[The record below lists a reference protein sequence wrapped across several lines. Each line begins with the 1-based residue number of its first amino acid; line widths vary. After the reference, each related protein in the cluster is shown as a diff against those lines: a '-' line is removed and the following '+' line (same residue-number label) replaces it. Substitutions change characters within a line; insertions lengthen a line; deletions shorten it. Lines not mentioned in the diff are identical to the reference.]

1 MNEKGDVIIRDYVIK
16 RILQGVLLVICV
28 SFLAFSLMYMM
39 PGDPVDMVVDRKV
52 SEERKEEIRHEMGYD
67 QPFLMQYKNW
77 ADDVIHGDLGTSTRY
92 KVDVTELMKQRMPYS
107 LKLCGWSLV
116 LEIAIALPLGL
127 LCAIRKDKFFDR
139 FTVNT
144 SLLMT
149 AVPAFWLGALFI
161 LLFAVELQ
169 WLPISGYSEAKNYI
183 LPIATTVLSGMGGT
197 LRITKT
203 EVLEVLNEKYV
214 TTAYAKGL
222 SKKTVMIK
230 HVLRNALILVTTLV
244 FMSIPWLISGAVV
257 IEKIFGLPG
266 MGNLLLNSIIVQDM
280 PVVQAVLLLIAILT
294 VICNLIS
301 DIIMGILDPR
311 IRLSLSG
318 GDN

>member
-1 MNEKGDVIIRDYVIK
+1 MV
-16 RILQGVLLVICV
+16 LVICV
-28 SFLAFSLMYMM
+28 SFLVFSLMYMM

-52 SEERKEEIRHEMGYD
+52 SLERKAEIAHEMGYD
-67 QPFLMQYKNW
+67 QPFFTQYKNW
-77 ADDVIHGDLGTSTRY
+77 VKGVLHGDFGRSTRY
-92 KVDVTELMKQRMPYS
+92 KSDVWDLMGARIPYS

-116 LEIAIALPLGL
+116 IELIVALPLGL
-127 LCAIRKDKFFDR
+127 LCAMKKDGFFDR
-139 FTVNT
+139 FTVNF

-161 LLFAVELQ
+161 LLFSVKLG
-169 WLPISGYSEAKNYI
+169 WLPISGYSGVKNYI
-183 LPIATTVLSGMGGT
+183 LPVATTVLSGMGGT

-203 EVLEVLNEKYV
+203 EVLEVFNEKYV

-222 SKKTVMIK
+222 PKRTVMIK
-230 HVLRNALILVTTLV
+230 HVLRNALVLVTTLV

-301 DIIMGILDPR
+301 DIVMGILDPR
-311 IRLSLSG
+311 IRVSLSG